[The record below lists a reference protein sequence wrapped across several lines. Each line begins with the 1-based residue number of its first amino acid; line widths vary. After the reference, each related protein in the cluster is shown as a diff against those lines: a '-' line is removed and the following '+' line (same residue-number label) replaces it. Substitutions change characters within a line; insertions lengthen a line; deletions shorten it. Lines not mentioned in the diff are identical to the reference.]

1 MSYFL
6 TYMIG
11 RLHVVRRLHVSSVS
25 ICLSLLVEGQTPQ
38 LYGRLQ
44 PKVRNLESNSTSIL
58 SLSLLCLPGQ
68 LIFFDQLF
76 YFWVSLSLFLGLLN
90 FFGLCPF

>member
-11 RLHVVRRLHVSSVS
+11 RRLHVSSVS
-25 ICLSLLVEGQTPQ
+25 ICLLVEGQTPQ

-44 PKVRNLESNSTSIL
+44 PKVRLLESNSMSIL
-58 SLSLLCLPGQ
+58 SCKETCLP
-68 LIFFDQLF
+68 
-76 YFWVSLSLFLGLLN
+76 LGELVFVFGFGK

>member
-44 PKVRNLESNSTSIL
+44 PKVRLLESNSMSIL
-58 SLSLLCLPGQ
+58 SCKETCLP
-68 LIFFDQLF
+68 
-76 YFWVSLSLFLGLLN
+76 LGELV
-90 FFGLCPF
+90 FVFGFGKFGLCPF